1 MRTVL
6 DDFERWCRQQV
17 GWLVRVART
26 RGIAV
31 RIEPFDELR
40 MPAGTR
46 GYFVRRASENATSPY
61 GGLIMVNAQ
70 ASDNGLIEEF
80 RALTGETEQAAV
92 SSAARWFD
100 ILFTILHELGHA
112 SLHAGMDMLVYAS
125 DPDYHDA
132 REAEAD
138 WFAGAYLGELQKRP
152 DLSPA
157 DGCRLCDDLRQFHQG
172 RG

>member
-6 DDFERWCRQQV
+6 DDSERWCRQQV

-46 GYFVRRASENATSPY
+46 GYFVRRAPENATSAY
-61 GGLIMVNAQ
+61 SGLIMVNAQ

-100 ILFTILHELGHA
+100 VVFTILHELGHA
-112 SLHAGMDMLVYAS
+112 SLHAGM
-125 DPDYHDA
+125 DYHDA

-157 DGCRLCDDLRQFHQG
+157 DGCRLCDDLRQLHQG
-172 RG
+172 RR